1 MKFSVIIPVYN
12 VEKYLE
18 KCLLS
23 VLNQTFQD
31 FQIIIVID
39 GATDGSES
47 IARRIKM
54 EHPQADMQIIVQKN
68 KGLGGARNTGMEYAA
83 GDYWFFIDSD
93 DYLAANALEILDR
106 ATEDD
111 KYDMVYFNSYVVNE
125 QGKVLQKLNVQP
137 PQEKDTSLAE
147 SPELLQTYPAAWNK
161 LYKRTLFHEGIRY
174 QEKKWF
180 EDLDV
185 ALKLYLKA
193 ERVLFID
200 DILYYYVQRKGSIMS
215 DGNVVRN
222 MEMLDIFDSICDY
235 YKEHNAYEKYRNEIE
250 YLAIWKIL
258 ILVMGR
264 INMTDANSELQGKL
278 VDYMEEHFPDY
289 RSNPYLVQMD
299 AEDKERVMLA
309 ADRKFDHLYKKYA
322 RKDKFKKVMKFL
334 IPGWMARFYY
344 SRK

>member
-1 MKFSVIIPVYN
+1 M
-12 VEKYLE
+12 
-18 KCLLS
+18 
-23 VLNQTFQD
+23 
-31 FQIIIVID
+31 
-39 GATDGSES
+39 
-47 IARRIKM
+47 
-54 EHPQADMQIIVQKN
+54 
-68 KGLGGARNTGMEYAA
+68 
-83 GDYWFFIDSD
+83 
-93 DYLAANALEILDR
+93 
-106 ATEDD
+106 
-111 KYDMVYFNSYVVNE
+111 
-125 QGKVLQKLNVQP
+125 
-137 PQEKDTSLAE
+137 
-147 SPELLQTYPAAWNK
+147 
-161 LYKRTLFHEGIRY
+161 
-174 QEKKWF
+174 
-180 EDLDV
+180 
-185 ALKLYLKA
+185 
-193 ERVLFID
+193 VLFID

>member
-23 VLNQTFQD
+23 VLNQAFQD
-31 FQIIIVID
+31 FQIIVVID

-83 GDYWFFIDSD
+83 GDYWLFIDSD
-93 DYLAANALEILDR
+93 DYLAENALEVLDR
-106 ATEDD
+106 VTKDD
-111 KYDMVYFNSYVVNE
+111 KYDMIYFNSYVVNE
-125 QGKVLQKLNVQP
+125 QGKVLQLLNVQP
-137 PQEKDTSLAE
+137 PKKKDTCLTE

-161 LYKRTLFHEGIRY
+161 LYRRNLFEDGIRY

-185 ALKLYLKA
+185 ALKFYLKA
-193 ERVLFID
+193 ERILFID
-200 DILYYYVQRKGSIMS
+200 DVLYYYVQRKGSIMS

-264 INMTDANSELQGKL
+264 INMANANSELQGKL

-322 RKDKFKKVMKFL
+322 RKDEFKKVMKFL